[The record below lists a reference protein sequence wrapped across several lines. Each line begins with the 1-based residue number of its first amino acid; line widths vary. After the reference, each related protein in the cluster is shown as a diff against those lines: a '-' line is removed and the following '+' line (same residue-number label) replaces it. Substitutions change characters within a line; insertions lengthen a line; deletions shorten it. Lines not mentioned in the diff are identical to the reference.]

1 MECAS
6 KASTPPPSVRN
17 PIPSKKRKKEKL
29 PTTAEVELDIARKEI
44 ERHEERIVQLQADVL
59 RLEEEVTTLMSQRFL
74 LKRFEG
80 SDSDIRFYT
89 GLSSYPVLMCLYRY
103 IKPLLCYLRLC
114 RSDIKNTSTQ
124 TFKPRARA
132 LQPIDELFLVLVRL
146 RLGLL
151 EQDLAHRFNI
161 GIATVSRICIT
172 WIKFLN
178 QQLRPLITWPSRTV
192 IDSHMPEQF
201 KEFYPTTRVIIDC
214 TEILTEVPSSMSVQ
228 SLTYSSYK
236 HHNTFKGLVGICPT
250 GAVTFISELYA
261 GSLSDQ
267 ALTRDCGILEL
278 IEPGD
283 SIMADKGFDIG
294 YDVALRGAKLNIPP
308 FLKNQQQLSKKNVI
322 TTRQIASL
330 RIHVERAIGRI
341 KQYNILSNVVPLTL
355 VKSVDSV
362 WGVCCA
368 LSLFHPPLVTD
379 PALLSDNEI

>member
-1 MECAS
+1 
-6 KASTPPPSVRN
+6 
-17 PIPSKKRKKEKL
+17 
-29 PTTAEVELDIARKEI
+29 
-44 ERHEERIVQLQADVL
+44 
-59 RLEEEVTTLMSQRFL
+59 
-74 LKRFEG
+74 
-80 SDSDIRFYT
+80 
-89 GLSSYPVLMCLYRY
+89 
-103 IKPLLCYLRLC
+103 
-114 RSDIKNTSTQ
+114 
-124 TFKPRARA
+124 
-132 LQPIDELFLVLVRL
+132 
-146 RLGLL
+146 
-151 EQDLAHRFNI
+151 
-161 GIATVSRICIT
+161 
-172 WIKFLN
+172 
-178 QQLRPLITWPSRTV
+178 
-192 IDSHMPEQF
+192 MPEQF

-283 SIMADKGFDIG
+283 SIMADKGSDIG

-341 KQYNILSNVVPLTL
+341 KQYNILSNVIPLTL